1 VIHVFADVIT
11 IEPDEVTRGDVIC
24 IFGGHI
30 KVLGTVEGSVV
41 SIFGTIDVEGTVN
54 GDAVAPF
61 GAVRVGPN
69 ATVGRDVVASKIDK
83 EPGGRIAGMRNELF
97 FNLFGDDWANR
108 SPYWGQ
114 AALTVLVA
122 FKILFAVF
130 LVLLAHALAAK
141 NVARV
146 KGKIQVSFF
155 KSFFMGALAQIL
167 SLPLILL
174 LIVTIVGIPVA
185 LFLLP
190 LMFVAAIVLS
200 LAAFG
205 LWMGEMIDQN
215 TTLRLPSPLS
225 RTLVGLLA
233 IQSIWL
239 IPIVALW
246 GSRMGSISES
256 LKVVSVVSLGIG
268 VVMSYVIV
276 TTGSGAVILTRFG
289 TRPKDPVDPPQGS
302 ESTDAVGDSGDESPK
317 MLPSPL
323 PLRPT
328 EEPGAAHAAG

>member
-1 VIHVFADVIT
+1 
-11 IEPDEVTRGDVIC
+11 
-24 IFGGHI
+24 
-30 KVLGTVEGSVV
+30 
-41 SIFGTIDVEGTVN
+41 
-54 GDAVAPF
+54 
-61 GAVRVGPN
+61 
-69 ATVGRDVVASKIDK
+69 
-83 EPGGRIAGMRNELF
+83 
-97 FNLFGDDWANR
+97 
-108 SPYWGQ
+108 
-114 AALTVLVA
+114 
-122 FKILFAVF
+122 
-130 LVLLAHALAAK
+130 
-141 NVARV
+141 
-146 KGKIQVSFF
+146 
-155 KSFFMGALAQIL
+155 
-167 SLPLILL
+167 
-174 LIVTIVGIPVA
+174 
-185 LFLLP
+185 
-190 LMFVAAIVLS
+190 MFVAAIVLS